1 MVGKDYAQLVTVSK
15 AQYDA
20 AKIEAH
26 LRKSGQPVR
35 MQALTP
41 GDDLPDRLRQF
52 TPDLVFCDG
61 QDPKLDVDQVVR
73 TCQQVLPGVPV
84 LLLVETLD
92 GDRLTQALKSRARDC
107 VSPRHLEHL
116 QFVFMRELG
125 VHHLTRQLSEA
136 EREVAVLSNQVE
148 GLISTSQDA
157 VAYLQEGIIVEVN
170 PAFAKCF
177 GLDDPLAMAGEPL
190 MDLIGADDQA
200 QVKRALS
207 RVSKGKEAEHSLRCH
222 GSRDPGAAFEMEL
235 RVRTAQFNGEDCLE
249 VLIVPLQP
257 IVTAPAAA
265 SAGAD
270 LQVVTNGLP
279 EHDPRF
285 ALYRQITEAR
295 HYQDHP
301 PVTLYYVIIDDM
313 PGLEKRIG
321 FIPAFKV
328 SLVLHDLFRTA
339 APGVEIFR
347 FSSSEFVCT
356 LQDVGLSSAVELSQ
370 RLCKNAQEQVFQAES
385 VSALLTVSIGVT
397 QVVSADQAESRFWEA
412 RAAAR
417 ELSTKGGNQVKSLV
431 TEAETAQAP
440 VVDPTWLSRLQN
452 GIAQNRFQLNFRNV
466 ASLEGDQREYF
477 DALPY
482 LQDDG
487 DKKHSPE
494 EYQPWAE
501 KAHLSAQIESRVLGQ
516 ALAALAQ
523 RAREGRQ
530 QGLFVPLSS
539 ASLEN
544 AEPLGS
550 WLGQQAAAGT
560 LNGQEL
566 VLMFNEKALIYHVSQ
581 ANSLLQHVAG
591 MPVSMAVDGLAGTTA
606 SAKLL
611 QHVAV
616 RFVRL
621 SPTASK
627 ALINNKDK
635 LHQQVQ
641 ECMTAAR
648 NHGCK
653 IVSAGTADAHSM
665 AMLWQV
671 GVNYVVTGS

>member
-35 MQALTP
+35 MQALPP
-41 GDDLPDRLRQF
+41 GEDLADRLRQF
-52 TPDLVFCDG
+52 TPDLIFCDG
-61 QDPKLDVDQVVR
+61 QDTKLDVDHVVR

-107 VSPRHLEHL
+107 VSPRNLEHL

-125 VHHLTRQLSEA
+125 VHHLTRQLHEA
-136 EREVAVLSNQVE
+136 EREVAVLSSQVE

-177 GLDDPLAMAGEPL
+177 GLEDPLAMAGEPL
-190 MDLIGADDQA
+190 MDLIGAGDQP
-200 QVKRALS
+200 QVKKALS

-222 GSRDPGAAFEMEL
+222 GFREPGAAFEMEL
-235 RVRTAQFNGEDCLE
+235 RVRATQFNGEDCLE

-257 IVTAPAAA
+257 IISAPAVV
-265 SAGAD
+265 SAGLPVA
-270 LQVVTNGLP
+270 TNGLP
-279 EHDPRF
+279 DHDSHF
-285 ALYRQITEAR
+285 AFYRQITETKL
-295 HYQDHP
+295 YQDRS
-301 PVTLYYVIIDDM
+301 PVTLYYVVIDDL

-328 SLVLHDLFRTA
+328 SLLLHDLFRTA
-339 APGVEIFR
+339 APGIEVYR
-347 FSSSEFVCT
+347 FASSEFVCT
-356 LQDVGLSSAVELSQ
+356 LQEVGLSAAVDLAQ
-370 RLCKNAQEQVFQAES
+370 RLCKSAQEQVFQTES

-417 ELSTKGGNQVKSLV
+417 ELSAKGGNQIASLV

-440 VVDPTWLSRLQN
+440 MVDPDWLSRLQN

-466 ASLEGDQREYF
+466 ASLEGDQREYY

-482 LQDDG
+482 LQDEG
-487 DKKHSPE
+487 DQKHTPE

-501 KAHLSAQIESRVLGQ
+501 KAHLAAQIESRVLGQ
-516 ALAALAQ
+516 ALAALTQ

-539 ASLEN
+539 ASLQN

-550 WLGQQAAAGT
+550 WLGQQASAGT

-566 VLMFNEKALIYHVSQ
+566 VMMFSEKALIYHVSQ

-591 MPVSMAVDGLAGTTA
+591 MPISMAVDGLAGTAA

>member
-41 GDDLPDRLRQF
+41 GEDLPDRLRQF
-52 TPDLVFCDG
+52 TPDLIFCDG
-61 QDPKLDVDQVVR
+61 QDAKFDVEHCVR

-125 VHHLTRQLSEA
+125 VHHLTRQLHEA

-157 VAYLQEGIIVEVN
+157 FAYLQEGIIVEVN

-177 GLDDPLAMAGEPL
+177 GLEDPLAMAGEPL
-190 MDLIGADDQA
+190 MDLIGADDRA
-200 QVKRALS
+200 QVKKALS
-207 RVSKGKEAEHSLRCH
+207 RVSKGKEAEHNQRCH
-222 GSRDPGAAFEMEL
+222 GLRGSGATFEMEL
-235 RVRTAQFNGEDCLE
+235 RVRATQFNGEDCLE
-249 VLIVPLQP
+249 VLVVPLQP
-257 IVTAPAAA
+257 IVSAPAVA
-265 SAGAD
+265 SAGVPAAP
-270 LQVVTNGLP
+270 NGLP
-279 EHDPRF
+279 DDDSLF
-285 ALYRQITEAR
+285 AFYRQITEAR
-295 HYQDHP
+295 LYKDRP
-301 PVTLYYVIIDDM
+301 PLTLLHVVIDDM
-313 PGLEKRIG
+313 SGLEKRIG
-321 FIPAFKV
+321 FIPSFKV
-328 SLVLHDLFRTA
+328 SQLLHDLFRTA
-339 APGVEIFR
+339 APGIEVFR
-347 FSSSEFVCT
+347 LASSEFVCM
-356 LQDVGLSSAVELSQ
+356 LQDVGLSAAVELAR
-370 RLCKNAQEQVFQAES
+370 RLCKSAQEQVFQAES

-397 QVVSADQAESRFWEA
+397 QVVSVDQAESRFWEA
-412 RAAAR
+412 RAATR
-417 ELSTKGGNQVKSLV
+417 ELSTRGGNQITSLV
-431 TEAETAQAP
+431 TEEETAAAP
-440 VVDPTWLSRLQN
+440 VVDPVWLSRLQD

-466 ASLEGDQREYF
+466 ASLEGDQREYY

-482 LQDDG
+482 LQDEG
-487 DKKHSPE
+487 DQKHAPE

-501 KAHLSAQIESRVLGQ
+501 KAHLAAQIESRVLGQ
-516 ALAALAQ
+516 ALLVLTQ
-523 RAREGRQ
+523 RAKEGRQ

-539 ASLEN
+539 ASLQN

-550 WLGQQAAAGT
+550 WLAQQASAGT

-566 VLMFNEKALIYHVSQ
+566 VLMFSEKALIYHVSQ
-581 ANSLLQHVAG
+581 ATSLLQHVAG
-591 MPVSMAVDGLAGTTA
+591 MPVSMAVEGLAGTAT

-611 QHVAV
+611 QHVPV

-621 SPTASK
+621 SATASK

-671 GVNYVVTGS
+671 GVNYVVTA